1 MLLVKNVV
9 EIIDKLDEIF
19 DSLEEQTVEMEEE
32 LREKGYEVEYRK
44 DFEPSTSRD
53 KTVCILSKDQNK
65 IICGSV
71 LEGKSRDVPLLG
83 ETLALTK
90 AYDTVNNTTIKYQ
103 VYRDPRT
110 PTTEEFHKAIRR
122 MEEVAK
128 RRSIRNF
135 FKG

>member
-1 MLLVKNVV
+1 MLVENVV
-9 EIIDKLDEIF
+9 EIIDRVEEIF
-19 DSLEEQTVEMEEE
+19 DKLEEQTINMEDE
-32 LREKGYEVEYRK
+32 LREMGYEVEYRK
-44 DFEPSTSRD
+44 GFEPSTNRD
-53 KTVCILSKDQNK
+53 KTVCILSKDQTK

-71 LEGKSRDVPLLG
+71 LEGKGRDVPLLG

-90 AYDTVNNTTIKYQ
+90 AYDTVNKTVIKCQ
-103 VYRDPRT
+103 IYRDPRT
-110 PTTEEFHKAIRR
+110 PTVEEFHKAIKR